1 MTKRDG
7 ANHLRPTFVPS
18 GMKTP
23 IPWRAAIL
31 FLLVSSAVLITF
43 AAWGDAIDAWTRA
56 TVEKAGGDRV
66 LVAAVLFLVLA
77 SDILLPVPSSLA
89 STSCGLFL
97 GLWTGFAVSFA
108 AMSASAAAGYALGRF
123 CSDRAARLVGA
134 SDMAALRS
142 FQRRFGPWLLL
153 AMRPVPVLAEAS
165 AVFAGIGRMPVKSAA
180 LQLALGN
187 AVVSMLYAAVGARFS
202 NVEGATWWA
211 FLAATA
217 VSGVFV
223 AVRCALTRP
232 AQIES

>member
-1 MTKRDG
+1 MTKRHG

-23 IPWRAAIL
+23 IPWRAAVL
-31 FLLVSSAVLITF
+31 FLLVSSAVLVTF

-165 AVFAGIGRMPVKSAA
+165 AVFAGIGRMPVESRRFNWRSGTRSFRCSTRPSAPA
-180 LQLALGN
+180 FQTWKAPRG
-187 AVVSMLYAAVGARFS
+187 GRFS
-202 NVEGATWWA
+202 RRRRFPASSSPS
-211 FLAATA
+211 A
-217 VSGVFV
+217 VH
-223 AVRCALTRP
+223 
-232 AQIES
+232 